1 MFNVLIVDDEED
13 IRCGLAAIVDWA
25 EHGFQV
31 AADAANGREALETL
45 GREPIHLVIT
55 DISMPVLGGLELI
68 RTMRERRMQQPVVIL
83 SGYNDFDYLKEALK
97 YRVDNYL
104 LKPVDE
110 EELRSTLNQ
119 VRDELRHAFE
129 YNMREKENIGI
140 LRGKILNRL
149 VTNHITKLEFM
160 QKAEFL
166 HIDLNAPAY
175 RVLIIELENATK
187 RYDRTGDRFDHLKLY
202 SAMNI
207 CEEVL
212 RAHVDGILFEDALQ
226 RLVFIA
232 KLSSAG
238 DSVSYRDVAAELK
251 EALKRYIREPA
262 SVIVGTKAHSL
273 ADIHRSYERGLQLLE
288 YKFYLGREATI
299 TEADLPSAD
308 LPTELQV
315 DAFAE
320 RMAQAIQAGDA
331 AACRNITTELYERL
345 KAGAGAGA
353 GGTSFVHQTT
363 FELLKSALQVV
374 KDAGGHVRDI
384 VPQPERLYDEIL
396 SKRTIDEVQ
405 SFLDGTI
412 DDILRYASAL
422 KRERPAKVV
431 LSVLDYMKA
440 HYNEELT
447 LKQVAELHYMSS
459 GYLGKL
465 FKKETGFSFHD
476 YLNRIR
482 IDKAKELLKKTN
494 HFAYQVSGQV
504 GYKDYHYFHKTFK
517 KYAGVPP
524 SEYQ

>member
-1 MFNVLIVDDEED
+1 MFKVLIVDDEED
-13 IRCGLAAIVDWA
+13 IRGGLAAIVDWA

-31 AADAANGREALETL
+31 AAEAANGREALEAL
-45 GREPIHLVIT
+45 EREPFHFVIT
-55 DISMPVLGGLELI
+55 DISMPVLGGLDLI

-104 LKPVDE
+104 LKPLDE

-166 HIDLNAPAY
+166 QIDLNAPAY
-175 RVLIIELENATK
+175 RVLVIELENATK
-187 RYDRTGDRFDHLKLY
+187 RYDRTGERFDHLKLY

-212 RAHVDGILFEDALQ
+212 RAHADGILFEDALQ
-226 RLVFIA
+226 RLVYIE
-232 KLSSAG
+232 KLSPSG
-238 DSVSYRDVAAELK
+238 DGVSYREVAATLK
-251 EALKRYIREPA
+251 EALKKYIREPA
-262 SVIVGTKAHSL
+262 SVIVGPKAHGL

-331 AACRNITTELYERL
+331 AACRDITTELYERL
-345 KAGAGAGA
+345 KAGASA

-363 FELLKSALQVV
+363 FELLKSALQVL
-374 KDAGGHVRDI
+374 KDAGGHVRTI
-384 VPQPERLYDEIL
+384 VPYPERLYDEIL
-396 SKRTIDEVQ
+396 SKRTIDETR
-405 SFLDGTI
+405 SFLNGTL
-412 DDILRYASAL
+412 DEILGCLSAL

-431 LSVLDYMKA
+431 VSVLDYMKA

-447 LKQVAELHYMSS
+447 LKQVAELHYMST

-465 FKKETGFSFHD
+465 FKKETGCSFHD

-482 IDKAKELLKKTN
+482 IDKAKELLKNTN
-494 HFAYQVSGQV
+494 HFAYQVSGMV
-504 GYKDYHYFHKTFK
+504 GYKDYNYFHKTFK

>member
-1 MFNVLIVDDEED
+1 MFKVMIVDDEED
-13 IRCGLAAIVDWA
+13 IRGGLAAIVDWA

-31 AADAANGREALETL
+31 AAEAANGKEALEAL
-45 GREPIHLVIT
+45 EREPIHFVIT
-55 DISMPVLGGLELI
+55 DISMPVLSGLDLI

-83 SGYNDFDYLKEALK
+83 SGYNDFEYLKEALK

-110 EELRSTLNQ
+110 EELLSTLKQ
-119 VRDELRHAFE
+119 VCDELRHAFE
-129 YNMREKENIGI
+129 YNIREKENIGI

-166 HIDLNAPAY
+166 QIDLDAPAY
-175 RVLIIELENATK
+175 RVLVIELENATK
-187 RYDRTGDRFDHLKLY
+187 RYDRTGERFDHLKLY

-212 RAHVDGILFEDALQ
+212 RAHADGILFEDALQ
-226 RLVFIA
+226 RLVFIE
-232 KLSSAG
+232 KLSPSG
-238 DSVSYRDVAAELK
+238 DGVSYREVAATLK

-262 SVIVGTKAHSL
+262 SVIVGPKAQGI
-273 ADIHRSYERGLQLLE
+273 ADIHRSYERALQLLE

-299 TEADLPSAD
+299 TEADVPSAD

-315 DAFAE
+315 DALAE
-320 RMAQAIQAGDA
+320 RMVQAIQAGDA
-331 AACRNITTELYERL
+331 AVCRGVTTELFERL
-345 KAGAGAGA
+345 KACAAALGQ
-353 GGTSFVHQTT
+353 SFVHQTT

-374 KDAGGHVRDI
+374 KDAGGRVRDI
-384 VPQPERLYDEIL
+384 VPHPERLYGEIL
-396 SKRTIDEVQ
+396 SMRTIDEVR
-405 SFLDGTI
+405 SFLDSTL
-412 DDILRYASAL
+412 DDILGSVSAL

-431 LSVLDYMKA
+431 MSVLDYMKA

-494 HFAYQVSGQV
+494 HFAYQVSGLV
-504 GYKDYHYFHKTFK
+504 GYKDYNYFHKTFK

-524 SEYQ
+524 SEYH